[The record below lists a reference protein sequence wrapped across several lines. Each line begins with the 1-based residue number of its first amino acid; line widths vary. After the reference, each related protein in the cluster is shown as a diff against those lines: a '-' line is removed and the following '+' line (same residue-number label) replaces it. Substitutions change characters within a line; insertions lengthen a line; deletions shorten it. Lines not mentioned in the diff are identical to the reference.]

1 MSSEVRTTSVH
12 ILGHEYKIRSTE
24 DGAFVREVA
33 LYVDELMH
41 QISSKMTTGTTAQIA
56 VLAALNIAEEL
67 FRERRNGTGPS
78 SKEVQERMRALL
90 NRVEEITEAVATKQE
105 ASTPQ

>member
-1 MSSEVRTTSVH
+1 MSPDVRTVSVH
-12 ILGHEYKIRSTE
+12 ILGHEYKVRSTE

-41 QISSKMTTGTTAQIA
+41 QISSKMSTGTASQIA

-67 FRERRNGTGPS
+67 FRERRNGGARPP
-78 SKEVQERMRALL
+78 KEIEARLRAVLARL
-90 NRVEEITEAVATKQE
+90 NKVGEP
-105 ASTPQ
+105 ASPAGTASR